1 MTEEHVPQPKAWEDW
16 TEEDHLKFR
25 MFSSHC
31 PMCRYKYEY
40 GLLQNLVATA
50 EAGDDTTKQA
60 IIPVIHQKQLMLMEI
75 GLFIASSVDDASR
88 EAGSR
93 GHN

>member
-1 MTEEHVPQPKAWEDW
+1 MDDHVPQPKIWEDW
-16 TEEDHLKFR
+16 TEEDHMKFR

-40 GLLQNLVATA
+40 GMLQSLIHSA
-50 EAGDDTTKQA
+50 EVGDDAAKLA
-60 IIPVIHQKQLMLMEI
+60 IVPVIAQKSTMLLEL
-75 GLFIASSVDDASR
+75 GVFIASSVDDANR

>member
-1 MTEEHVPQPKAWEDW
+1 MEEHVPQPKQWEDW

-31 PMCRYKYEY
+31 PMCRFKYEY
-40 GLLQNLVATA
+40 GLLQSLIVTA
-50 EAGDDTTKQA
+50 EEGDDATKQA
-60 IIPVIHQKQLMLMEI
+60 IVPVIAQKQFMLIEI
-75 GLFIASSVDDASR
+75 GLFIASSVDAASK